1 MRAKA
6 LARVRALPRKAL
18 TLLTWS
24 VPSLLLFG
32 VTTYVIVTNVL
43 DVFHDNDSLK
53 WTVIAAVLTGA
64 ALLVGLIGLPFA
76 IYQLFSLDR
85 DLTRPMKLGEEL
97 KAFRL
102 TGSQLQFRLHHP
114 DTDDQAAR
122 DTLADEFAQWVEDVA
137 TFIRTELDDEAEE
150 HAFRFAGDKKSPKDQ
165 LDAKLLYIRNDIWPK
180 VREAYW

>member
-1 MRAKA
+1 
-6 LARVRALPRKAL
+6 
-18 TLLTWS
+18 
-24 VPSLLLFG
+24 
-32 VTTYVIVTNVL
+32 
-43 DVFHDNDSLK
+43 
-53 WTVIAAVLTGA
+53 
-64 ALLVGLIGLPFA
+64 
-76 IYQLFSLDR
+76 
-85 DLTRPMKLGEEL
+85 MKLGEEL

-122 DTLADEFAQWVEDVA
+122 DTPADEFAQWVEDVA

-180 VREAYW
+180 VREAGCSTASSKGALAAEPRPYKALTDKYAT

>member
-64 ALLVGLIGLPFA
+64 ALLVGLIGRLLPSTNSSA
-76 IYQLFSLDR
+76 STATSR
-85 DLTRPMKLGEEL
+85 
-97 KAFRL
+97 
-102 TGSQLQFRLHHP
+102 
-114 DTDDQAAR
+114 
-122 DTLADEFAQWVEDVA
+122 AQ
-137 TFIRTELDDEAEE
+137 
-150 HAFRFAGDKKSPKDQ
+150 
-165 LDAKLLYIRNDIWPK
+165 
-180 VREAYW
+180 